1 MKCRSGLCGESDPFS
16 LILNPTLWSGLDTET
31 VQAEHNTTVEEEAGE
46 NVVLAEHEEQAD
58 EDQTPEADI
67 SQVLADAEVTDVED
81 STTETIRKM

>member
-31 VQAEHNTTVEEEAGE
+31 VQAEHNTTVEEDAGDELE

-58 EDQTPEADI
+58 
-67 SQVLADAEVTDVED
+67 VED